1 MRSTGIGWYSFLF
14 ANIAKPQLMSRS
26 LLRSIYLKLG
36 RFILVNQQIVDFSKS
51 IDGLNQCVIVFGEM
65 ESNIIVVVVFEKR

>member
-1 MRSTGIGWYSFLF
+1 
-14 ANIAKPQLMSRS
+14 MSRS

-51 IDGLNQCVIVFGEM
+51 IDGFNQCVVVFGEM
-65 ESNIIVVVVFEKR
+65 ESNIIVVSSLKNDEPGTGVTPIF